1 MVDRCL
7 AISDRFGNCCLV
19 FFDRTSD
26 VDVEPFSANHFS
38 GVVTRVTGH
47 DDDLAGMTLN
57 VDDAVA
63 GAERLVG
70 PADFIEGG
78 GYLFIVL
85 WMFVRQHHSGGRLHG
100 AGS

>member
-1 MVDRCL
+1 
-7 AISDRFGNCCLV
+7 
-19 FFDRTSD
+19 
-26 VDVEPFSANHFS
+26 
-38 GVVTRVTGH
+38 VTGH
-47 DDDLAGMTLN
+47 DYDLAGMALN

-63 GAERLVG
+63 CAEWLMC

-100 AGS
+100 ARLIAVHFLDFG